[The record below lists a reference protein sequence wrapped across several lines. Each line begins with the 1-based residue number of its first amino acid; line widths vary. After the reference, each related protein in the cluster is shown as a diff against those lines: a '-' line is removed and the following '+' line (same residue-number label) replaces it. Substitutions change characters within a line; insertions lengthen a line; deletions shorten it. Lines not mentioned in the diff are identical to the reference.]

1 MAHVEI
7 HEVVGTVR
15 VVDNQSLLTAPLIE
29 QLVAAVLAAM
39 KAERRDEDSRRR
51 DTRIGAAD
59 GGADGTGSDG
69 ERP

>member
-1 MAHVEI
+1 MAHVQI
-7 HEVVGTVR
+7 QEVVSTVR
-15 VVDNQSLLTAPLIE
+15 VVDSQSLLTAPMIE

-51 DTRIGAAD
+51 DTRIGEPDETWAE
-59 GGADGTGSDG
+59 G